1 MTVKRRR
8 VGKSGHGYTVDGEKV
23 PGVTRILDLLP
34 KDNLIKWAAEST
46 AKYALNNWGTLS
58 DLPPADRLDRMFGAR
73 FEKSQPAAKRGTEVH
88 ALAEPAIRGE
98 PINMDAVPEELRG
111 YVESYLDFCDVIGP
125 VPLENGTELV
135 VANRTHRYCGTADLV
150 ADLPDLIYDGEGIA
164 ADRWLLELKTGKGV
178 WPESALQACAYEHSE
193 VFVDPKDPDD
203 ERKTE
208 WLKIG
213 RCGVVHIGPD
223 SWELHPL
230 DTGPEVW
237 EFFLHL
243 RWLYDRQDDM
253 KSWVGG
259 TATVADLAPV

>member
-1 MTVKRRR
+1 MSVKRRR
-8 VGKSGHGYTVDGEKV
+8 YGRTGHGYSVDGEKV
-23 PGVTRILDLLP
+23 PGVTRILDQLP
-34 KDNLIKWAAEST
+34 KDNLIKWAAEAT
-46 AKYALNNWGTLS
+46 GKYAINHWGELS
-58 DLPPADRLDRMFGAR
+58 DLPPADRLDRLFGAR

-88 ALAEPAIRGE
+88 RYAERWNNDEDFDRDTI
-98 PINMDAVPEELRG
+98 PEELRG
-111 YVESYLDFCDVIGP
+111 YVEAYIDFYDTMQVR
-125 VPLENGTELV
+125 PLEGGTELV

-150 ADLPDLIYDGEGIA
+150 GDLPALTYDGELIPA
-164 ADRWLLELKTGKGV
+164 SRWLLELKTSKGV

-193 VFVDPKDPDD
+193 VFVDPDDPDD

-208 WLKIG
+208 WLQIT
-213 RCGVVHIGPD
+213 RCGVVHIESD
-223 SWELHPL
+223 AWALHPL

-259 TATVADLAPV
+259 TAAVADLALA